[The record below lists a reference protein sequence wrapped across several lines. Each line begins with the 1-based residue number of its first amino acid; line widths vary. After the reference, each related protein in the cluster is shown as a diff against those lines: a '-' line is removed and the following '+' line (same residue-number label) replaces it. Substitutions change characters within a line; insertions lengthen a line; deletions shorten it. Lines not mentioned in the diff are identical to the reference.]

1 MGTTRPVL
9 GDTSWEV
16 RTSGVRAY
24 VYRSGVFTGFS
35 GGDVFEA
42 GELARLLA
50 ARGGGVPAG
59 EDWSV

>member
-1 MGTTRPVL
+1 MGTTRPVQ
-9 GDTSWEV
+9 GDRSWEV
-16 RTSGVRAY
+16 RTQGVRAY
-24 VYRSGVFTGFS
+24 VYRAGVFTGFS

-50 ARGGGVPAG
+50 ARGGVVPVS